1 MEERSDRVGEP
12 KFLYTKGWPLRAAW
26 QGVYMTEESETETTP
41 AAPAPSLPAAHLQVD
56 FGQQM
61 PGSAHPMP
69 VSRRSDYEAR
79 IRNSV
84 DAQAAGAEK
93 ASQLF
98 IR

>member
-1 MEERSDRVGEP
+1 VNE
-12 KFLYTKGWPLRAAW
+12 
-26 QGVYMTEESETETTP
+26 QSETQTNP
-41 AAPAPSLPAAHLQVD
+41 AADEPTLPAADLQVD
-56 FGQQM
+56 FGEKM
-61 PGSAHPMP
+61 PGSADPMP
-69 VSRRSDYEAR
+69 VSRRNDYEAR

>member
-1 MEERSDRVGEP
+1 VSDHN
-12 KFLYTKGWPLRAAW
+12 
-26 QGVYMTEESETETTP
+26 ETQTST
-41 AAPAPSLPAAHLQVD
+41 AAPAPSLPDPDLRVD
-56 FGQQM
+56 FGAPA
-61 PGSAHPMP
+61 PGSTNPMP
-69 VSRRSDYEAR
+69 IGRRNAYEAR

>member
-1 MEERSDRVGEP
+1 
-12 KFLYTKGWPLRAAW
+12 
-26 QGVYMTEESETETTP
+26 MTEQSDSQTSPPP
-41 AAPAPSLPAAHLQVD
+41 AAPKLPAGDLQVD
-56 FGQQM
+56 FGEQR
-61 PGSAHPMP
+61 PGSAQPMP
-69 VSRRSDYEAR
+69 ISRRSDYEAR